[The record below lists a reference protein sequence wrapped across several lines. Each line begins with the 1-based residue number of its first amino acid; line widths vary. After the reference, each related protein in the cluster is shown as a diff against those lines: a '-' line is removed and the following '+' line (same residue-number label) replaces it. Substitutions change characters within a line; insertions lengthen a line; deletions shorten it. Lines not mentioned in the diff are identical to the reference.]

1 MVSNMNKKLND
12 FLKGEKLSKENFDD
26 LKNVANITNFNE
38 KILTW
43 FRYLQ
48 TIDVVGW
55 RNKLVT
61 KKIWKKK
68 KKNQPLQFYSLF
80 CPSYIKGDGKA
91 GFRTDDVGNTTK
103 NGLKRLD
110 EITKM
115 TRKLG
120 FKCNVPEAIFFDISL
135 EQPEKTIYMID
146 DLNKNIENFCKYL
159 PEGMKFSL
167 LSEKYPELMDIIGYK
182 GIVIDPLPVDDVI
195 LNRIIDRGKKF
206 YELFGWTMEQI
217 IARSRVIASGEATV
231 GTFLRHSMPNAIMV
245 YTPTMLERAQI
256 YSGKHQDDPLAII
269 IPKKDY
275 MGS

>member
-1 MVSNMNKKLND
+1 MVSNINKKLNE
-12 FLKGEKLSKENFDD
+12 FLNGEKLSKENFDD
-26 LKNVANITNFNE
+26 LKNVANITNFDE

-48 TIDVVGW
+48 TIEVVGW

-61 KKIWKKK
+61 KKICEILEKD
-68 KKNQPLQFYSLF
+68 QPLQFYSLF
-80 CPSYIKGDGKA
+80 CPSYIKGDGEA
-91 GFRTDDVGNTTK
+91 GFRVDDVGNTTK
-103 NGLKRLD
+103 NGLKRLS

-120 FKCNVPEAIFFDISL
+120 FKCNDPEAIFFDISL
-135 EQPEKTIYMID
+135 EQPDKTIYMIG
-146 DLNKNIENFCKYL
+146 DLKKNIENFCKYL

-167 LSEKYPELMDIIGYK
+167 LSEKFPELMDIIGYK
-182 GIVIDPLPVDDVI
+182 GIVVDPLPVDDVI

-206 YELFGWTMEQI
+206 YELFGWSMEQI
-217 IARSRVIASGEATV
+217 IARSRVIASGEAIV
-231 GTFLRHSMPNAIMV
+231 GTFLRYRMPDSIMV

>member
-48 TIDVVGW
+48 TIEVVGW

-61 KKIWKKK
+61 KKICDILE
-68 KKNQPLQFYSLF
+68 KNQPLQFYSLF

-120 FKCNVPEAIFFDISL
+120 FKCNEPKAIFFDISL

-206 YELFGWTMEQI
+206 YELFGWSMEQI

-231 GTFLRHSMPNAIMV
+231 GTFLRHSMPDAIMV

>member
-48 TIDVVGW
+48 TIEVVGW

-61 KKIWKKK
+61 KKICDILE
-68 KKNQPLQFYSLF
+68 KNQPLQFYSLF

-120 FKCNVPEAIFFDISL
+120 FKCNDPEAIFFDISL

-206 YELFGWTMEQI
+206 YELFGWSMEQI

-231 GTFLRHSMPNAIMV
+231 GTFLRHSMPNAIIV

>member
-48 TIDVVGW
+48 TIEVVGW

-61 KKIWKKK
+61 KKICDILEKD
-68 KKNQPLQFYSLF
+68 QPLQFYSLF

-120 FKCNVPEAIFFDISL
+120 FKCNDPEAIFFDISL

-206 YELFGWTMEQI
+206 YELFGWSMEQI

>member
-48 TIDVVGW
+48 TIEVVGW

-61 KKIWKKK
+61 KKICDILE
-68 KKNQPLQFYSLF
+68 KNQPLQFYSLF

-120 FKCNVPEAIFFDISL
+120 FKCNDPEAIFFDISL

-206 YELFGWTMEQI
+206 YELFGWSIEQI

>member
-12 FLKGEKLSKENFDD
+12 LLKGEKLSKENFDD

-48 TIDVVGW
+48 TIEVVGW

-61 KKIWKKK
+61 KKICDILE
-68 KKNQPLQFYSLF
+68 KNQPLQFYSLF

-206 YELFGWTMEQI
+206 YELFKWTMEQI

>member
-1 MVSNMNKKLND
+1 MK
-12 FLKGEKLSKENFDD
+12 
-26 LKNVANITNFNE
+26 

-48 TIDVVGW
+48 TIEVVGW

-61 KKIWKKK
+61 KKICDILE
-68 KKNQPLQFYSLF
+68 KNQPLQFYSLF

-120 FKCNVPEAIFFDISL
+120 FKCNDPEAIFFDISL

-206 YELFGWTMEQI
+206 YELFGWSMEQI